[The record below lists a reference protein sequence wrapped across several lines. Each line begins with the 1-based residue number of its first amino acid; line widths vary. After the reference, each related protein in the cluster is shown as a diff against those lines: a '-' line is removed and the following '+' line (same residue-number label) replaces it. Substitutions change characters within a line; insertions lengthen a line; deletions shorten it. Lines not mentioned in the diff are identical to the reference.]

1 MTTKTIKTTLTCALL
16 GLSML
21 CAPLAHAGIDG
32 SSSKIETAIASGS
45 VDAIVAELE
54 RSENIPQRGAYDAV
68 LKLID
73 HPSAR
78 VREAVGW
85 WVGRRGLRQT
95 VINTA
100 ALRLAAQDPIA
111 AANVLDALRGMRDI
125 TTLDLVAAYMAHPL
139 DETSGIAGL
148 RCISAIGA
156 PQGLD
161 TIKVSLGSSLAGVR
175 AEALRTA
182 RGLRAPVG
190 QKVLTTG
197 ASFVPLLS
205 DADEG
210 VRREAALTL
219 GFLGQSGLNSDA
231 TTSGLNALV
240 TALGQDSS
248 AKVRRAAAWSI
259 GEMGNIAG
267 LDALKAAEK
276 DKDSTVRSIATAA
289 AGRIH

>member
-1 MTTKTIKTTLTCALL
+1 MTIKTTLTCTLL

-21 CAPLAHAGIDG
+21 CAPLARAGVDG
-32 SSSKIETAIASGS
+32 SSAKIETAIASGS

-78 VREAVGW
+78 VREAAGW
-85 WVGRRGLRQT
+85 WIGRRGLRQD

-100 ALRLAAQDPIA
+100 AVRLSAQDPLA
-111 AANVLDALRGMRDI
+111 AANVLDVLRGMRDI

-139 DETSGIAGL
+139 DESSGIAGL
-148 RCISAIGA
+148 RCIAAIGS

-161 TIKVSLGSSLAGVR
+161 TVKVSLGSSLAGVR
-175 AEALRTA
+175 SEALRTA

-197 ASFVPLLS
+197 TSFVPLL
-205 DADEG
+205 ADPDES

-219 GFLGQSGLNSDA
+219 GFLGQGGLNKDA

-240 TALGQDSS
+240 PVLASDPSP
-248 AKVRRAAAWSI
+248 KVRRAAAWSL

-276 DKDSTVRSIATAA
+276 DKDATVRSVATAA